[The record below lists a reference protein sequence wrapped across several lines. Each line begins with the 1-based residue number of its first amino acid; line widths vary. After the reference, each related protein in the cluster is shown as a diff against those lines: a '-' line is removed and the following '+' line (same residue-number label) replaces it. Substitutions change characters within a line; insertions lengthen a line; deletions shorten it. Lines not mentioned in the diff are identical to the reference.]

1 MYRRGNGRASRVIA
15 RRKMI
20 TQALSEVTLSVEFRV
35 YLRNL
40 IATSCIGFAV
50 ITSHTLYA
58 QAAPNGAVAAAG
70 TLPTVTLTGAEG
82 EKATVS
88 TAEIATLPRKTITVF
103 DAHTKVQ
110 ETYGGVLLSDLLT
123 RVNAPLGEKL
133 HGKAMTIRV
142 LAEGSDHYTA
152 MYSSGGD
159 RSCLPPRF
167 RDHRGHHGWS
177 VFKRRA
183 RPLATGEHRRQ
194 ASRPLGK
201 TTGGHPAGCRRL
213 VYLRADVPGWHI
225 GLSCPPATPSA
236 SSCA

>member
-152 MYSSGGD
+152 MYSLAEIDPAFHPGSVIIADTMDG
-159 RSCLPPRF
+159 RSLNAA
-167 RDHRGHHGWS
+167 HGPLQL
-177 VFKRRA
+177 VNTEDKRPA
-183 RPLATGEHRRQ
+183 RWVRQ
-194 ASRPLGK
+194 LVAI
-201 TTGGHPAGCRRL
+201 RL
-213 VYLRADVPGWHI
+213 VAGD
-225 GLSCPPATPSA
+225 
-236 SSCA
+236 